1 MDLKKVSGVVSKE
14 VAKKTAY
21 HKLNMKVNNL
31 EFLMHLF

>member
-14 VAKKTAY
+14 VAY

-31 EFLMHLF
+31 EFLMHLL